1 MMTMPSY
8 DEDQPTDEEEL
19 LLKQLV
25 NQVEQQQ
32 RIQTLIQVDFI
43 KLNDERIHWCCCC
56 CCFS

>member
-43 KLNDERIHWCCCC
+43 KLNDERIHLCC